1 MYRVE
6 CAVDHLHDLRVLEMA
21 VNGLPEVEVRLGLA
35 QRIHAVLVDQSIQE
49 VERVIVREL
58 YDC

>member
-6 CAVDHLHDLRVLEMA
+6 CTVDHLHDLRVLEMA
-21 VNGLPEVEVRLGLA
+21 VNGLPEVEVRLRLA
-35 QRIHAVLVDQSIQE
+35 QWIHAVLVDQSIQE